1 MSATV
6 AAKDGPWHSWAVVA
20 CTGMSIGHKGMIY
33 AAKALSMTMADL
45 FKEPKLVEAVKED
58 YRKNKSPKQYVPRIE
73 PGPPT
78 LE

>member
-1 MSATV
+1 
-6 AAKDGPWHSWAVVA
+6 
-20 CTGMSIGHKGMIY
+20 MIY

-58 YRKNKSPKQYVPRIE
+58 YRKNKSPSKYVPRIE